1 MKYHAL
7 LPATQ
12 QMRDWCS
19 ILGQEMLHWPGVKMC
34 HVFGTCAFY
43 HRKVMFAML
52 PDERTLDSST
62 AISFRASP
70 TDQTLQGADWRTF
83 ELTNSSLVGA
93 ALVSLEKAYRD
104 SMLHP
109 FSEPPIRLKSVMS
122 SRNAFDH
129 ESRAHRLSPDPAI

>member
-19 ILGQEMLHWPGVKMC
+19 ILAREMLDWPGVKMC
-34 HVFGTCAFY
+34 HLFGTSAFY

-52 PDERTLDSST
+52 PDERSLDSSH
-62 AISFRASP
+62 AISFRASL
-70 TDQTLQGADWRTF
+70 TDQQDADWRTF
-83 ELTNSSLVGA
+83 ELTNRDLVDA
-93 ALVSLEKAYRD
+93 ALVSLKRAYRD

-109 FSEPPIRLKSVMS
+109 FADPPIRFKPGMNSQNTS
-122 SRNAFDH
+122 YH
-129 ESRAHRLSPDPAI
+129 ENHARLWSEDPAV

>member
-19 ILGQEMLHWPGVKMC
+19 ILTREMLHWPGVKMC
-34 HVFGTCAFY
+34 HLFGTCGFY

-52 PDERTLDSST
+52 PDERSLDSSN

-70 TDQTLQGADWRTF
+70 TDQQDADWRTF
-83 ELTNSSLVGA
+83 ELTNRDLVDA
-93 ALVSLEKAYRD
+93 ALVSLERAYRD

-109 FSEPPIRLKSVMS
+109 FADPPIRFKSVMNS
-122 SRNAFDH
+122 QNTSYH
-129 ESRAHRLSPDPAI
+129 ENHARLWSGDPAV